1 MKSSCITASPLTRN
15 SLLIRWIRMHQIHM
29 LETHSSSLHMQTN
42 TYTPWVQI
50 HTHPSVKANKCG

>member
-1 MKSSCITASPLTRN
+1 
-15 SLLIRWIRMHQIHM
+15 MHQIHM